1 MHLRRALLLFAIV
14 LGLAALASSLART
27 PQRGAPGGGPPGTT
41 GDNTPETTGDGVP
54 GTTGGHA
61 GGASPSSAKR
71 VVMQVGPRGRI
82 DTRRVFVGVP
92 TTLIVEV
99 RQPGEVRLEKLGLSS
114 AADPLTPARFELLP
128 EEPGR
133 QPVTFD
139 PAGVGPERS
148 GTLVITER

>member
-14 LGLAALASSLART
+14 LGLAALASSVART
-27 PQRGAPGGGPPGTT
+27 PQRGTPGGNPPGTT
-41 GDNTPETTGDGVP
+41 GGTTPETTGD
-54 GTTGGHA
+54 
-61 GGASPSSAKR
+61 ASPASARR

-82 DTRRVFVGVP
+82 ETRRVVVGVP

-99 RQPGEVRLEKLGLSS
+99 REPGEVHLEKLGLLS
-114 AADPLTPARFELLP
+114 AAEPLTPARFELLP

-139 PAGVGPERS
+139 PAGAGPERS
-148 GTLVITER
+148 GTLVIGER

>member
-27 PQRGAPGGGPPGTT
+27 PQRGAPGGAPPATT
-41 GDNTPETTGDGVP
+41 GDTAPETTGDP
-54 GTTGGHA
+54 A

-71 VVMQVGPRGRI
+71 VVMRVGPRGSI
-82 DTRRVFVGVP
+82 ETRRVMVGVP
-92 TTLIVEV
+92 TTLIVVAPE
-99 RQPGEVRLEKLGLSS
+99 PGEVRLENLGLS
-114 AADPLTPARFELLP
+114 AVAEPLTPARFELLP

-139 PAGVGPERS
+139 PAGAGLERT